1 MQGLLLVTR
10 PATAIVALAILVA
23 AVVSAAAVAAAP
35 SPKSLALRK
44 SDLPAGAHRTGEA
57 ERASASLP
65 GGLRAA
71 IYAATYEFP
80 RGRKRESVHVV
91 VVAAGSA
98 GKART
103 VMAAMVADTRE
114 FTDTVQHSTARLP
127 SFGDAQWA
135 TVIGDPGAGET
146 GGRLWV
152 RQGAVVWGLEISS
165 DPLAD
170 DFGLS
175 KPQTLAELRSYARKQ
190 QRRAAGR

>member
-10 PATAIVALAILVA
+10 TATAIGVLV
-23 AVVSAAAVAAAP
+23 VAAAVSAGALAAGP
-35 SPKSLALRK
+35 SPRSLALRK
-44 SDLPAGAHRTGEA
+44 ADLPASARKTGEA

-65 GGLRAA
+65 GGLRAPV
-71 IYAATYEFP
+71 YAATYEFP
-80 RGRKRESVHVV
+80 RGRKRERVHVV
-91 VVAAGSA
+91 VVTAGSA
-98 GKART
+98 GKARA

-135 TVIGDPGAGET
+135 TVIGDPGAEET

-152 RQGAVVWGLEISS
+152 RHGAVVWGLEIST
-165 DPLAD
+165 DPLAH

-175 KPQTLAELRSYARKQ
+175 KPQTLAELRTYARKQ